1 MSTLPSSSPRPARRT
16 RLLVWIIAFKA
27 AKSILLTTLAI
38 ALLTTRHS
46 DPVALLMRL
55 ALTIHLPA
63 SSRLL
68 DRAITALS
76 TLTVSQQ
83 TTLAVTAFAYAVLM
97 AAEGI
102 ALSLRKPWARWFT
115 VVASSSLVPVEIY
128 EIVREV
134 HPMRVVVLVI
144 NVAIVVYLWRRKEI
158 FDG

>member
-1 MSTLPSSSPRPARRT
+1 MSTLPSSSHRPVRRSG
-16 RLLVWIIAFKA
+16 LLGWIIAFKA
-27 AKSILLTTLAI
+27 MKSVVLTALGV

-46 DPVALLMRL
+46 DPVAVLMRL
-55 ALTIHLPA
+55 ALAIHLPA
-63 SSRLL
+63 SSHLL

-83 TTLAVTAFAYAVLM
+83 TTLAVTAFAYAALM

-102 ALSLRKPWARWFT
+102 ALSVRKPWARWFT
-115 VVASSSLVPVEIY
+115 VVASSSLVPIELY

-134 HPMRVVVLVI
+134 HPVRVVVLII
-144 NVAIVVYLWRRKEI
+144 NVAIVVYLWRQREI

>member
-1 MSTLPSSSPRPARRT
+1 LPSSSLPYARPA

-27 AKSILLTTLAI
+27 LKAVVLTALGI

-46 DPVALLMRL
+46 APVALLMRL
-55 ALTIHLPA
+55 ALTLHLPA

-68 DRAITALS
+68 DRATAALS

-83 TTLAVTAFAYAVLM
+83 STLAVTAFAYAILM
-97 AAEGI
+97 AAEGA
-102 ALSLRKPWARWFT
+102 ALSFRKPWARWFT
-115 VVASSSLVPVEIY
+115 VVASSSLVPVEVY

-134 HPMRVVVLVI
+134 HPVRVLVLII
-144 NVAIVVYLWRRKEI
+144 NVVIVVCLWRRREI